1 MSQHA
6 SIATIAGNSTRGI
19 STGERHSTLPGPLS
33 GTVTLTLQTAFAQ
46 RLVLGRP
53 AELER
58 VGVMGLFVFA
68 DLMNTIWHGA
78 AEGDP
83 YGDWWLVR
91 VERALAQT
99 ETELRRLQS
108 RVAESLAGFEA
119 LSIAPAAS
127 VSPVQTALRFTTPQ
141 AFQATQLIAR
151 CDGIARTVLTAR
163 HTACVP
169 TDDATKALW
178 KTGHAMRRT
187 FATAR
192 HYERTGV
199 TRSDF
204 IAGTARATYA
214 IEKMGRMPAGVLS
227 GTLLSEYRPGRHLGL
242 RKVEARESPRPESI
256 DAIASEK
263 TVETEPALDVAQFE
277 DDLSPLFS

>member
-6 SIATIAGNSTRGI
+6 SVATTAGLSDSGI
-19 STGERHSTLPGPLS
+19 SVGERHSTLPGPLS

-99 ETELRRLQS
+99 ETELRHLQS
-108 RVAESLAGFEA
+108 RVAGSLAGFEA

-127 VSPVQTALRFTTPQ
+127 VSPVQTALKFTTPQ
-141 AFQATQLIAR
+141 AFQAAQLIAR
-151 CDGIARTVLTAR
+151 CDSIARTVLTAR

-169 TDDATKALW
+169 TDDATKTLW

-199 TRSDF
+199 TRGDF
-204 IAGTARATYA
+204 IAGSARAAYA
-214 IEKMGRMPAGVLS
+214 IEKMGQMPAGVLS
-227 GTLLSEYRPGRHLGL
+227 ETLLPEYRPGRHLGL
-242 RKVEARESPRPESI
+242 RKVEALESPRPALI
-256 DAIASEK
+256 DAIASEEIVA
-263 TVETEPALDVAQFE
+263 TAPALDVAQFE
-277 DDLSPLFS
+277 DDLSPLLS